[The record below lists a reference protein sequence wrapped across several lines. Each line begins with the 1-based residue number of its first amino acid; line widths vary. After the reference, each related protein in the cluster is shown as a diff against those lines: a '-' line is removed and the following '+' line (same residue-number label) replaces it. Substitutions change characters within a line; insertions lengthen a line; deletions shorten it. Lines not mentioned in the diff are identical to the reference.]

1 MIKSLLYRIISDY
14 FIPNRIGQYEELLR
28 TALEEGYTV
37 MTHRDFVAALGTQ
50 SLPSQRIL
58 LVRHDID
65 TDPDYCLQWLAVE
78 QKLGV
83 HTSFFFRLTTAKP
96 SIMKAVVA
104 SGGECGYHYEELA
117 DFAKT
122 YRIKDRETIEL
133 NKVAIQE
140 AFVANLKRMESL
152 AGSSMVSVVS
162 HGDFVNRK
170 LQMPNHAP
178 IDAALLRR
186 CAIEY
191 EGYETRITERYSINI
206 SDHTY
211 PAYFRGNISPMEA
224 IRKHLPVVH
233 LLIHPRHWRSSW
245 YWNTREN
252 LTRLMEGMAYRFL
265 PVKPIERRS

>member
-1 MIKSLLYRIISDY
+1 MIKSLLHRIVSDY

-28 TALEEGYTV
+28 AALDEGYTV
-37 MTHRDFVAALGTQ
+37 MTHRDFVAAISTEA
-50 SLPSQRIL
+50 LPTQRIL

-78 QKLGV
+78 KKLGV
-83 HTSFFFRLTTAKP
+83 RTSYFFRLTTAKS

-104 SGGECGYHYEELA
+104 SGSECGYHYEELA
-117 DFAKT
+117 DFAKA
-122 YRIKDRETIEL
+122 YRIKNRETIESS
-133 NKVAIQE
+133 KAAIQE
-140 AFVANLKRMESL
+140 AFVANVKRMESL
-152 AGSSMVSVVS
+152 AGAPMVSVVS

-170 LQMPNHAP
+170 LQLPNHAP

-186 CAIEY
+186 CALEY

-211 PAYFRGNISPMEA
+211 PAYFRGDISPMEA

-233 LLIHPRHWRSSW
+233 LLVHPRHWRSSW

-265 PVKPIERRS
+265 PVKPIHRRS

>member
-1 MIKSLLYRIISDY
+1 MIKSLLHRIISDY

-28 TALEEGYTV
+28 TALDEGYMV
-37 MTHRDFVAALGTQ
+37 ITHRDFVTALSAQ
-50 SLPSQRIL
+50 ALPSQRIL

-78 QKLGV
+78 KKLGV
-83 HTSFFFRLTTAKP
+83 RTSYFFRLTTAKS

-104 SGGECGYHYEELA
+104 SGSECGYHYEELA
-117 DFAKT
+117 DFAKA
-122 YRIKDRETIEL
+122 YRIKNRETIES
-133 NKVAIQE
+133 NTVAIQE
-140 AFVANLKRMESL
+140 AFVANVKHMETL
-152 AGSSMVSVVS
+152 AGTPMVSVVS

-170 LQMPNHAP
+170 LQMPNHEP

-186 CAIEY
+186 CALEY

-211 PAYFRGNISPMEA
+211 PAYFRGDISPMEA
-224 IRKHLPVVH
+224 IRKHMPVVH
-233 LLIHPRHWRSSW
+233 LLVHPRHWRSSW

-265 PVKPIERRS
+265 PVKSIHRRS